1 MEHQGRELN
10 SILLSGEF
18 EEEHLLK
25 EMEFM
30 LKVVSSEDKDLVLK
44 KQQLI
49 KELQTIRGLSTSLTE
64 EIPTVSAQ
72 QLSECFNIPSENDR
86 NKLVKESA
94 VCGKLNDLCQ
104 KKTSNASY
112 QVHFME
118 QVKIHRNTNNCA
130 GRKDVDN
137 QIIRL
142 KENKINQSVENVNT
156 AAGGS
161 VSYWDEEEIPTS
173 SDGSSQCHTRLRR
186 QRNEKVAPSINEE
199 LASTMQKPNDFS
211 ESKDPPHWSS
221 GSTSPLTPVAAI
233 ELGAYHSATEQSPTK
248 GQKDYKFKGGI
259 IPTKPKYRFTPGRGD
274 KKIMDSESDTCFS
287 EVDYSS
293 QVLPATKLVECVP
306 LENVKKTSSFRVNAL
321 DCSKSLKIKPSNTA
335 GSNLG
340 ISTWGEQMQY
350 ADHNIPVDHHGC
362 SKDRD
367 TPVNM
372 SDRSSSY
379 IMLRPRG
386 DSVKV
391 QSDKSP
397 IENYPQPLQTLFA
410 REKNF
415 ILKLTDDYREHIKPR
430 FSAVKQSA
438 SSQCVADDIDVN
450 VSRSTVHLD
459 KLTDAWPNLMKTK
472 WKSMS
477 APELRCI
484 SEQAECR
491 WLSQYDLP
499 LSLKRD
505 FYGKKKTPYG
515 VQDFEEMPVLL
526 WGEAAYKHYRLLA
539 AMEAKRK
546 IEMIKEI
553 RKEIIN
559 KYSCKQKM
567 LENIVKAAKAYYS
580 NPTGKNRDQWKELKK
595 EISQTSNDS
604 ITDLRHKLSEV
615 PSYPSFFTYFIVLAQ
630 LVSLTVLCIYG
641 NLAPLGILSQ
651 KQLRKEVQ
659 TFLGAETFHRW
670 IPPNP
675 WIGPPAKS
683 FLEMGATFAPC
694 LRRDRYVLELSE
706 MNRGRFCHRC
716 PALSAGSGLAALHP
730 SYILVHSD
738 LGVGWWG
745 PPHCSNRLPGKNSIA
760 HVIRPCCVDHQ
771 GTCKM
776 MSYEHCNFLGGAFHI
791 RKEHCVE
798 VNCIQE
804 ICAISTWFQVE
815 SDPEKPWLPAK
826 DTSWQWWR
834 LIISLIYTFGIL
846 HCLILLII
854 QWLLMRPLETSAG
867 WLRIML
873 VYILCG
879 VAGQIVASIAQP
891 YIPHVGSTSG
901 VAGMI
906 GEAVVELSQAWHLL
920 KKPQNEV
927 IKLACFLIILLLM
940 GFLPYIQPRPC
951 HLCQSLD
958 CVSLTETMCDEWD
971 LFG

>member
-1 MEHQGRELN
+1 M
-10 SILLSGEF
+10 SMTEF
-18 EEEHLLK
+18 
-25 EMEFM
+25 
-30 LKVVSSEDKDLVLK
+30 
-44 KQQLI
+44 
-49 KELQTIRGLSTSLTE
+49 
-64 EIPTVSAQ
+64 
-72 QLSECFNIPSENDR
+72 
-86 NKLVKESA
+86 
-94 VCGKLNDLCQ
+94 
-104 KKTSNASY
+104 
-112 QVHFME
+112 
-118 QVKIHRNTNNCA
+118 
-130 GRKDVDN
+130 
-137 QIIRL
+137 
-142 KENKINQSVENVNT
+142 
-156 AAGGS
+156 GGS
-161 VSYWDEEEIPTS
+161 ETDNAQAKYNDILT
-173 SDGSSQCHTRLRR
+173 D
-186 QRNEKVAPSINEE
+186 EE

-706 MNRGRFCHRC
+706 MNRYNKLDTKILDAARCLGRSMLL
-716 PALSAGSGLAALHP
+716 ALQC
-730 SYILVHSD
+730 
-738 LGVGWWG
+738 VGWWG

-940 GFLPYIQPRPC
+940 GFLPYVSLLATVTGFVCGTVCALIFMPYITLDRWAKGRRALLMTCGLVLLGLIYVAILFTFIQIQPRPC

>member
-1 MEHQGRELN
+1 MFEIVTEIVQCKSFHYMLFALHNEYKDFYLFFFFLQMEHQGRELN

-104 KKTSNASY
+104 KKTSSASY

-161 VSYWDEEEIPTS
+161 VSYWDEEENPTS
-173 SDGSSQCHTRLRR
+173 SDGSSPVSYKTKETKKR
-186 QRNEKVAPSINEE
+186 KGGSINKYVSPEVKRKMSMTEFGGSETDNAQAKYNDILTDEE

-459 KLTDAWPNLMKTK
+459 KLTDAWPILMKTK

-515 VQDFEEMPVLL
+515 VQV
-526 WGEAAYKHYRLLA
+526 G
-539 AMEAKRK
+539 
-546 IEMIKEI
+546 
-553 RKEIIN
+553 
-559 KYSCKQKM
+559 
-567 LENIVKAAKAYYS
+567 
-580 NPTGKNRDQWKELKK
+580 
-595 EISQTSNDS
+595 
-604 ITDLRHKLSEV
+604 IT
-615 PSYPSFFTYFIVLAQ
+615 
-630 LVSLTVLCIYG
+630 
-641 NLAPLGILSQ
+641 
-651 KQLRKEVQ
+651 
-659 TFLGAETFHRW
+659 
-670 IPPNP
+670 
-675 WIGPPAKS
+675 
-683 FLEMGATFAPC
+683 
-694 LRRDRYVLELSE
+694 
-706 MNRGRFCHRC
+706 
-716 PALSAGSGLAALHP
+716 
-730 SYILVHSD
+730 
-738 LGVGWWG
+738 
-745 PPHCSNRLPGKNSIA
+745 
-760 HVIRPCCVDHQ
+760 
-771 GTCKM
+771 
-776 MSYEHCNFLGGAFHI
+776 
-791 RKEHCVE
+791 
-798 VNCIQE
+798 
-804 ICAISTWFQVE
+804 IC
-815 SDPEKPWLPAK
+815 
-826 DTSWQWWR
+826 
-834 LIISLIYTFGIL
+834 
-846 HCLILLII
+846 
-854 QWLLMRPLETSAG
+854 
-867 WLRIML
+867 
-873 VYILCG
+873 
-879 VAGQIVASIAQP
+879 
-891 YIPHVGSTSG
+891 
-901 VAGMI
+901 
-906 GEAVVELSQAWHLL
+906 
-920 KKPQNEV
+920 V
-927 IKLACFLIILLLM
+927 IKLRAIGCLWKVREREM
-940 GFLPYIQPRPC
+940 
-951 HLCQSLD
+951 
-958 CVSLTETMCDEWD
+958 
-971 LFG
+971 